1 MSLTI
6 SIPDDLAAVLGSSRQ
21 EREKRAREA
30 IALELYREG
39 KISLRMMGE
48 FVGVGGDYWAA
59 ENFRIQHKV
68 PLNYS
73 SEDLEADREAT
84 DKLLE
89 P

>member
-1 MSLTI
+1 MSFTI
-6 SIPDDLAAVLGSSRQ
+6 SIPDDLVAVLGSSPQ

-48 FVGVGGDYWAA
+48 LAGVGRDYWAA

-73 SEDLEADREAT
+73 SEDLEADREAA
-84 DKLLE
+84 DRLLE

>member
-6 SIPDDLAAVLGSSRQ
+6 SIPDDLAAVLGSSPQ
-21 EREKRAREA
+21 ECEKRAREA

-48 FVGVGGDYWAA
+48 LAGVGRDYWAA
-59 ENFRIQHKV
+59 ENFRIQHNV

-73 SEDLEADREAT
+73 SEELEADCEAA